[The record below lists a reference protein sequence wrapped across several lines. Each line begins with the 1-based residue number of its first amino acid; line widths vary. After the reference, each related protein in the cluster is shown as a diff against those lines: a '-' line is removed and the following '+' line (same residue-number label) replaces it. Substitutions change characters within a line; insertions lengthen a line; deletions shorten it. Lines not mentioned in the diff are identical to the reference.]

1 MIQEIARR
9 VAILTRIVEKAP
21 GAQVGRTALMKFLY
35 FITALRGLSL
45 GYRFT
50 LYSYGP
56 FDSAVLEDADYAATL
71 NAVRVRT
78 EIYRSGYGYVIEPG
92 AAASRTIGLDADF
105 VAAHEVDIDWV
116 LDQFGTLGSA
126 ELELASTVVFVDQ
139 ENLV

>member
-9 VAILTRIVEKAP
+9 IAILTRIVEKAP

-35 FITALRGLSL
+35 FITALRGLNL

-56 FDSAVLEDADYAATL
+56 FDSAVLEDSRLRRNVD
-71 NAVRVRT
+71 AVRVRT

-92 AAASRTIGLDADF
+92 AAASRTIGLEADF
-105 VAAHEVDIDWV
+105 VAAHDVDIDWV
-116 LDQFGTLGSA
+116 LDQFGNLGSA
-126 ELELASTVVFVDQ
+126 ELE
-139 ENLV
+139 